1 MKMTIFKLII
11 KEIRNRFLTTIIF
24 LIAVSLPITI
34 IVAIQTINISLK
46 DEVRRL
52 MRDMGTNI
60 IIVPKDIRMDNY
72 WTGDFGNEEMPEE
85 YVTKLASTPGISA
98 DHFIA
103 KLQSKTEIGNVKVV
117 LCGVLPELGS
127 IGKRKKTPM
136 GFIINNGEVF
146 LGKEVAEKLK
156 VINNN
161 KLEILN
167 RSFHVTKVLPEMGTS
182 DDIKIFMHLHDLQ
195 SLLNKGSVIN
205 LIETLGCLCYGDF
218 LSKIKDDISKVLPD
232 TKVIPYRS
240 IAIARTDTRL
250 LVQKLA
256 ITLLIILSV
265 LSGLAVANIMFLNI
279 RERKQEIG
287 IFMAIGLHAKKIF
300 SLFLFKILIISVI
313 GGIIGYFLG
322 SLFALYFGPQMV
334 QVPVKLMSSFLVWS
348 ILYAMALSLVSSSIP
363 MIKLVKL
370 DPAKI
375 LMKE

>member
-1 MKMTIFKLII
+1 MSILKLVLKEIKNRFFTTTIFFIAI
-11 KEIRNRFLTTIIF
+11 TI
-24 LIAVSLPITI
+24 PISI
-34 IVAIQTINISLK
+34 IVAIETINISIK

-60 IIVPKDIRMDNY
+60 IIVPKDMRMDNY

-98 DHFIA
+98 DHYIA
-103 KLQSKTEIGNVKVV
+103 KLQSKAEIGNVKVV

-127 IGKRKKTPM
+127 IEKRKKTPM
-136 GFIINNGEVF
+136 TFTIEKGEVF
-146 LGKEVAEKLK
+146 VGKEVAEKLNI
-156 VINNN
+156 INNN
-161 KLEILN
+161 KIEILN
-167 RSFHVTKVLPEMGTS
+167 RSFLVSKILPEMGTN
-182 DDIKIFMHLHDLQ
+182 DDIKIFMHLHELQ
-195 SLLNKGSVIN
+195 RLLNKGRMIN
-205 LIETLGCLCYGDF
+205 LIEALGCLCYGDF

-250 LVQKLA
+250 LIQKLA

-265 LSGLAVANIMFLNI
+265 LSGLAIANIMFLNI

-287 IFMAIGLHAKKIF
+287 IFMAIGLHARKIF
-300 SLFLFKILIISVI
+300 SLFLIKILMISLI

-322 SLFALYFGPQMV
+322 SLFALYFGPPMV
-334 QVPVKLMSSFLVWS
+334 RVPVKLFSSFLVWS
-348 ILYAMALSLVSSSIP
+348 ILYTMALSLISSSIP
-363 MIKLVKL
+363 MFKLMKL

-375 LMKE
+375 LMEE

>member
-85 YVTKLASTPGISA
+85 YVTKLASTPVISA

-136 GFIINNGEVF
+136 GFLINNGEVF
-146 LGKEVAEKLK
+146 LGKEVAEKLNIIK
-156 VINNN
+156 NSN
-161 KLEILN
+161 LEILN
-167 RSFHVTKVLPEMGTS
+167 RSFQVTKVLPEMGTS

-205 LIETLGCLCYGDF
+205 LIEALGCLCYGDF

-240 IAIARTDTRL
+240 IAIARTDTRFL
-250 LVQKLA
+250 IQKLA
-256 ITLLIILSV
+256 LTFLIILSIV
-265 LSGLAVANIMFLNI
+265 SGLAIVNIMFLNI

-287 IFMAIGLHAKKIF
+287 ILMAIGLPLKKIF
-300 SLFLFKILIISVI
+300 SIFLLKIIFISLL
-313 GGIIGYFLG
+313 GGILGYIFG
-322 SLFALYFGPQMV
+322 SLIALYFGPDIV
-334 QVPVKLMSSFLVWS
+334 HVPVKSISSFFILS
-348 ILYAMALSLVSSSIP
+348 IGYAMVLSLISSSIP
-363 MIKLVKL
+363 LTNLVKL

-375 LMKE
+375 LVKE